1 MISNKKIAKN
11 TSMLLLLNIAKM
23 LFPFITLPYLTRVL
37 SVDKYGVVAYIKAVM
52 NYMQIYI
59 DFGFMLS
66 ATKKIIDCSTNSTKH
81 GKVIGETLLS
91 KVILAIPGGAFL
103 VIFSNTNNILK
114 DNLSYVLISYLAVL
128 SSIFLFDFYYRGIE
142 KMELITIRFI
152 TMKLISTIATLVYVK
167 SDKDILL
174 IPIFDLLSSL
184 IAVFMVFIDLKKS
197 GVRIV
202 ITGLKGALCS
212 LRESAIYFISSI
224 ATTAF
229 SAFITIIL
237 GITLN
242 AADVAYW
249 SICMQITNAVQAM
262 YTPISDAI
270 YPEMIK
276 YKNIKIVIKILKL
289 FVPIIFVGCVVM
301 FLGAK
306 VFLFI
311 LGGKKYVGAELVLKM
326 LVPVMFFG
334 FLSIIFGWPTLGAID
349 KNKETTITTL
359 IAAIF
364 QVGIIILL
372 IIENK
377 FTLINIAISRSL
389 TEIIFFLCRWY
400 VFKKYRK
407 LFNYD

>member
-1 MISNKKIAKN
+1 
-11 TSMLLLLNIAKM
+11 
-23 LFPFITLPYLTRVL
+23 
-37 SVDKYGVVAYIKAVM
+37 
-52 NYMQIYI
+52 MQI
-59 DFGFMLS
+59 L
-66 ATKKIIDCSTNSTKH
+66 
-81 GKVIGETLLS
+81 KVF
-91 KVILAIPGGAFL
+91 V
-103 VIFSNTNNILK
+103 
-114 DNLSYVLISYLAVL
+114 YQ
-128 SSIFLFDFYYRGIE
+128 IE

-152 TMKLISTIATLVYVK
+152 TMKLISTIATLIYVK

-184 IAVFMVFIDLKKS
+184 IAVSMVFIDLKKS

>member
-1 MISNKKIAKN
+1 
-11 TSMLLLLNIAKM
+11 
-23 LFPFITLPYLTRVL
+23 
-37 SVDKYGVVAYIKAVM
+37 
-52 NYMQIYI
+52 
-59 DFGFMLS
+59 
-66 ATKKIIDCSTNSTKH
+66 
-81 GKVIGETLLS
+81 
-91 KVILAIPGGAFL
+91 
-103 VIFSNTNNILK
+103 
-114 DNLSYVLISYLAVL
+114 
-128 SSIFLFDFYYRGIE
+128 
-142 KMELITIRFI
+142 
-152 TMKLISTIATLVYVK
+152 
-167 SDKDILL
+167 
-174 IPIFDLLSSL
+174 
-184 IAVFMVFIDLKKS
+184 
-197 GVRIV
+197 
-202 ITGLKGALCS
+202 
-212 LRESAIYFISSI
+212 
-224 ATTAF
+224 
-229 SAFITIIL
+229 
-237 GITLN
+237 
-242 AADVAYW
+242 
-249 SICMQITNAVQAM
+249 MQITNAVQAM

-400 VFKKYRK
+400 VLKKYRK